1 MRLRLSSLVRELA
14 AFCDYCLTRRVDWR
28 WFVCFLRAADPIKV
42 LTVRSTAFEKAA
54 TEGGSA
60 EIEEV
65 DTSSLAGKHF

>member
-1 MRLRLSSLVRELA
+1 ML
-14 AFCDYCLTRRVDWR
+14 
-28 WFVCFLRAADPIKV
+28 AADPIKV